1 MTTHDRHHAPH
12 TATEYQG
19 LHQRLTVL
27 PAGARERSS
36 LLAHLAR
43 LDPDGRGAAV
53 ETVRLDDLR
62 KTAREVAKRRVVE
75 HARLRDEL
83 TAQLREAREHQ
94 AVTASQRDEAAA
106 RARRLA
112 AHQAECDELIEQ
124 ADELTVTADEAQRHL
139 DERRTELEAAR
150 DRMAVVQDQ
159 RDAAT
164 RAIEDAKSQLA
175 DLEAAEL
182 DESTLRRE
190 LEKAGE
196 ALRAAET
203 AHLEANA
210 AIDAIEARAG
220 ERAALRRQ
228 LAAERAELMAQAEA
242 PLVDPAPLQQAL
254 SAFDAEA
261 RLDQADPL
269 AHDLLREWLE
279 VDDEL
284 ARIEGALP
292 APPSQDDLD
301 TAQHNLSELQNLI
314 GQLEQASHH
323 GGALHPAARDQIEA
337 SHEAVLAAEEMV
349 HQSGGHPEAHAQ
361 LDEARH
367 TEQQV
372 LASYGFHTYLDL
384 VMAEPDTD
392 QTQSEL
398 IDAVRAHRQAEDTL
412 AELYAAAEPPQ
423 IVLTLRSRRER
434 IFHEAAQLLGCDPG
448 ENLVE
453 LLETHPAVPRHRVA
467 ELAQM
472 LADYYGVYPVGVSL
486 RDSAIDLLTE
496 LDNQVQVRE
505 TCWADVERIDV
516 EAGALHEEDGHDAE
530 EVQRLLDQVHVT
542 AMEVDDRNERV
553 RGLEYE
559 LMERSARDERRLQRV
574 AAAEQLRAQI
584 AAVTEALERSDDE
597 YNRGVSDAENAAIAA
612 EANLERANAALS
624 DAIRKL
630 RRIGDALPPALR
642 PKPSDDPLGN
652 LQVLRETLA
661 GEVERAEVALG
672 GTTRDLERARA
683 MIDETQADLDAHLT
697 EEPSGEADDDD
708 LRESIAVMAGAGS
721 GQLVFDDPFAG
732 MDAAFRQTL
741 LDELAVCA
749 ARRPIVLLT
758 DHLDTLSWAIGL
770 PDDVGA
776 VTRLPDNPSQPVTRP
791 PAVAPST

>member
-1 MTTHDRHHAPH
+1 
-12 TATEYQG
+12 
-19 LHQRLTVL
+19 VL
-27 PAGARERSS
+27 PTGARERSS
-36 LLAHLAR
+36 LLGHLAR
-43 LDPDGRGAAV
+43 LDPEGRG
-53 ETVRLDDLR
+53 EPPERVRLEDLR
-62 KTAREVAKRRVVE
+62 RAARDVAQERIVE

-83 TAQLREAREHQ
+83 TARLREAREHQ

-112 AHQAECDELIEQ
+112 AHLSECDELIEQ
-124 ADELTVTADEAQRHL
+124 ADELTITADEAQHLL
-139 DERRTELEAAR
+139 DERRIELEAAR
-150 DRMAVVQDQ
+150 DRMSMVQDQ

-164 RAIEDAKSQLA
+164 RAIVDAKTQLA

-190 LEKAGE
+190 LEKAGD
-196 ALRAAET
+196 ALRAAQA
-203 AHLEANA
+203 AHAQANA
-210 AIDAIEARAG
+210 AIDRIEARSA
-220 ERAALRRQ
+220 ERAGLRQQ
-228 LAAERAELMAQAEA
+228 LSDERAELIAQAEA

-254 SAFDAEA
+254 SGFDAEA
-261 RLDQADPL
+261 RLDQGDPL

-292 APPSQDDLD
+292 APPSPQDLN
-301 TAQHNLSELQNLI
+301 TAQHNLSELQGLI
-314 GQLEQASHH
+314 ADLEHVTHQ

-337 SHEAVLAAEEMV
+337 AHEAVLSAEEMV

-361 LDEARH
+361 LEDARQ
-367 TEQQV
+367 TEQHV
-372 LASYGFHTYLDL
+372 LASYGYQTYLDL
-384 VMAEPDTD
+384 VMTEPDSN
-392 QTQSEL
+392 QAQAEL

-434 IFHEAAQLLGCDPG
+434 IYQESAQLLGCDPG

-453 LLETHPAVPRHRVA
+453 LLETHPAVPQHRVA
-467 ELAQM
+467 DLANV
-472 LADYYGVYPVGVSL
+472 LAGYGIYPVGVSL
-486 RDSAIDLLTE
+486 RDTALDLLAE

-505 TCWADVERIDV
+505 TCWGDVERIDA
-516 EAGALHEEDGHDAE
+516 EAMAIDEDEARDAE
-530 EVQRLLDQVHVT
+530 EVQILLDQVHTT
-542 AMEVDDRNERV
+542 AIDVDECTERV
-553 RGLEYE
+553 HGIERE
-559 LMERSARDERRLQRV
+559 LTERSARDERRLQRV

-584 AAVTEALERSDDE
+584 AAVTEALERSDDD
-597 YNRGVSDAENAAIAA
+597 YNQGVSDAENAAVAA

-630 RRIGDALPPALR
+630 RRIGDALPPSLR

-652 LQVLRETLA
+652 LVMLRETLG

-672 GTTRDLERARA
+672 NATRDLERARA
-683 MIDETQADLDAHLT
+683 EIDDTQDDLDAHIT
-697 EEPSGEADDDD
+697 EVPSGEPDDEDM
-708 LRESIAVMAGAGS
+708 LQAIAVVVGAGP
-721 GQLVFDDPFAG
+721 GFLVFDDPFSGFDPA
-732 MDAAFRQTL
+732 RRVEL

-749 ARRPIVLLT
+749 ANRPVVLLT
-758 DHLDTLSWAIGL
+758 DNLDTLGWAIGL

-776 VTRLPDNPSQPVTRP
+776 VTRLSDNPSPPVARP